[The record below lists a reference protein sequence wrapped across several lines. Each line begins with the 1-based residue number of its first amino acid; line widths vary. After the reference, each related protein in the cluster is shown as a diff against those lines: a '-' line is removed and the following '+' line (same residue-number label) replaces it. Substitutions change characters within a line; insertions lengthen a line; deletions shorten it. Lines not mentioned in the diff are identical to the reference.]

1 MTIQNEAQVRTNR
14 PNSRNRPISQGLD
27 TDLSDLDILVN
38 TRRVI
43 YADYFI

>member
-1 MTIQNEAQVRTNR
+1 MTIQDEAQVRANY
-14 PNSRNRPISQGLD
+14 PHSRNRPISQGLD
-27 TDLSDLDILVN
+27 TDLSDSDIFVS